1 MIEDPWFYA
10 AAIPAVLIVGIS
22 KGGFA
27 AGFGI
32 LGVPLMA
39 LVISPLQAAAILLPI
54 LLLMD
59 VVGLWAYRRQFDM
72 PNLRILVPAAAI
84 GILIGWLTA
93 SLVREEHVALIV
105 GIVALAFAADFW
117 TGQKREGAPGRSIPK
132 GGFWGMVAGFT
143 SFVAHAG
150 GPPFQVYMLPQRL
163 DKTLYVGTSV
173 VFFWAVNLIKVPPYL
188 ALGQFD
194 TTNLTTALV
203 LMPLAPI
210 GIMLGVRL
218 HHLIPE
224 EPFYRLCY
232 AGVTLVGI
240 KLVYDAASSMIAG

>member
-1 MIEDPWFYA
+1 MIDDPLFYLA
-10 AAIPAVLIVGIS
+10 AVPAVLIVGIS

-27 AGFGI
+27 GGFGI

-39 LVISPLQAAAILLPI
+39 LVISPIQAAAILLPI
-54 LLLMD
+54 LMAMD
-59 VVGLWAYRRQFDM
+59 LVGLWAYRRKFDW
-72 PNLRILVPAAAI
+72 PNLRILVPAAAVGI
-84 GILIGWLTA
+84 GIGWMTA

-105 GIVALAFAADFW
+105 GLVALAFAADFW
-117 TGQKREGAPGRSIPK
+117 TGQRREGVPGRSVPK
-132 GGFWGMVAGFT
+132 GGLWGAIAGFT

-163 DKTLYVGTSV
+163 DKTIYVGTSI

-194 TTNLTTALV
+194 TTNLMTALV

-210 GIMLGVRL
+210 GIMAGVWL
-218 HHLIPE
+218 HNRIPE

-232 AGVTLVGI
+232 LGVTLVGL
-240 KLVYDAASSMIAG
+240 KLVYDASTSLIG

>member
-1 MIEDPWFYA
+1 MIEDPWFYIA
-10 AAIPAVLIVGIS
+10 AVPAVLIVGIS

-54 LLLMD
+54 LLAMD
-59 VVGLWAYRRQFDM
+59 VVGLWAYRRNFDM
-72 PNLRILVPAAAI
+72 PNLRILIPAAAVGI
-84 GILIGWLTA
+84 GIGWMTA
-93 SLVREEHVALIV
+93 SLVQSEHVALIV
-105 GIVALAFAADFW
+105 GLVALAFAADFW
-117 TGQKREGAPGRSIPK
+117 TGQRREGVPGRSVRK
-132 GGFWGMVAGFT
+132 GGFWGAIAGFT

-194 TTNLTTALV
+194 TTNLLTALV

-210 GIMLGVRL
+210 GILVGVKL

-224 EPFYRLCY
+224 EPFYKLCY
-232 AGVTLVGI
+232 AGVTLVGL
-240 KLVYDAASSMIAG
+240 KLVYDASIDLFV

>member
-54 LLLMD
+54 LLVMD
-59 VVGLWAYRRQFDM
+59 VVGLWAYRRRFDLS
-72 PNLRILVPAAAI
+72 NLKILIPAAAV

-117 TGQKREGAPGRSIPK
+117 TGQRREGTPERSLSK
-132 GGFWGMVAGFT
+132 GGFWGAVAGFT

-194 TTNLTTALV
+194 TTNLLTALV
-203 LMPLAPI
+203 LMPLAPV
-210 GIMLGVRL
+210 GILLGVRL
-218 HHLIPE
+218 HHMIPE

-232 AGVTLVGI
+232 AGVTLVGL
-240 KLVYDAASSMIAG
+240 KLVYDAATNLLTS

>member
-54 LLLMD
+54 LLVMD
-59 VVGLWAYRRQFDM
+59 MVGIWAYRRSFDR
-72 PNLRILVPAAAI
+72 PNLAILIPAAAL
-84 GILIGWLTA
+84 GITIGWLTA
-93 SLVREEHVALIV
+93 SLVSEAMVALLV
-105 GIVALAFAADFW
+105 GAVALVFAADYF
-117 TGQKREGAPGRSIPK
+117 TGRRRMGTPGRSLIK
-132 GGFWGMVAGFT
+132 CGFWGAVAGFT

-163 DKTLYVGTSV
+163 PKTLYVGTSV
-173 VFFWAVNLIKVPPYL
+173 VFFWAVNLIKVPPYM

-194 TTNLTTALV
+194 AANLATAFV
-203 LMPLAPI
+203 LMPLAPLGMWL
-210 GIMLGVRL
+210 GIRL
-218 HHLIPE
+218 HRLVPE
-224 EPFYRLCY
+224 EPFYRICY
-232 AGVTLVGI
+232 GAVALVGC
-240 KLVYDAASSMIAG
+240 KLVWDGVQALMA

>member
-1 MIEDPWFYA
+1 
-10 AAIPAVLIVGIS
+10 
-22 KGGFA
+22 
-27 AGFGI
+27 
-32 LGVPLMA
+32 
-39 LVISPLQAAAILLPI
+39 
-54 LLLMD
+54 
-59 VVGLWAYRRQFDM
+59 
-72 PNLRILVPAAAI
+72 
-84 GILIGWLTA
+84 
-93 SLVREEHVALIV
+93 
-105 GIVALAFAADFW
+105 
-117 TGQKREGAPGRSIPK
+117 
-132 GGFWGMVAGFT
+132 
-143 SFVAHAG
+143 
-150 GPPFQVYMLPQRL
+150 MLPQRL

-218 HHLIPE
+218 HHMIPE

-240 KLVYDAASSMIAG
+240 KLVYDAVSSMIAG

>member
-1 MIEDPWFYA
+1 MIADPWFYA

-39 LVISPLQAAAILLPI
+39 LAIPALQAAAILLPI
-54 LLLMD
+54 LMVMD
-59 VVGLWAYRRQFDM
+59 LVALWAYRRSYDK
-72 PNLRILVPAAAI
+72 PNLKILIPAATVGI
-84 GILIGWLTA
+84 GIGWLTA
-93 SLVREEHVALIV
+93 SIVDEAHVELIV
-105 GIVALAFAADFW
+105 GIVALAFAADYW
-117 TGQKREGAPGRSIPK
+117 TGQRREGAPGRSIPK
-132 GGFWGMVAGFT
+132 GGFWGAIAGFT

-173 VFFWAVNLIKVPPYL
+173 VFFWAVNLIKVPPYA

-194 TTNLTTALV
+194 TTNLMTALV
-203 LMPLAPI
+203 LMPLAPL
-210 GIMLGVRL
+210 GIMAGVRL
-218 HHLIPE
+218 HNLIPE

-232 AGVTLVGI
+232 AAVALVGL
-240 KLVYDAASSMIAG
+240 KLSYDGMTAILG

>member
-1 MIEDPWFYA
+1 MIDDPWFYVA
-10 AAIPAVLIVGIS
+10 AMPAVLIVGIS

-39 LVISPLQAAAILLPI
+39 LAVSPLQAAAILLPI
-54 LLLMD
+54 LMLMD
-59 VVGLWAYRRQFDM
+59 VVGLWAYRKTFDS
-72 PNLRILVPAAAI
+72 PNLAILIPAATLGI
-84 GILIGWLTA
+84 GIGWLTA
-93 SLVREEHVALIV
+93 SIVDEAMVALLV
-105 GIVALAFAADFW
+105 GAVALAFAADYF
-117 TGQKREGAPGRSIPK
+117 TGQHREGTPGRSVRK
-132 GGFWGMVAGFT
+132 GGVWGAVAGFT

-173 VFFWAVNLIKVPPYL
+173 VFFWAVNLIKVPPYW

-194 TTNLTTALV
+194 TTNLSTALV
-203 LMPLAPI
+203 LMPLAPFGVWM
-210 GIMLGVRL
+210 GIRL

-224 EPFYRLCY
+224 APFYRICY
-232 AGVTLVGI
+232 AAVAMVGV
-240 KLVYDAASSMIAG
+240 KLVWDGVSAMLL

>member
-1 MIEDPWFYA
+1 MIEDPWFYIA
-10 AAIPAVLIVGIS
+10 AVPAVLIVGIS

-39 LVISPLQAAAILLPI
+39 LAVSPLQAAAILLPI
-54 LLLMD
+54 LLVMD
-59 VVGLWAYRRQFDM
+59 VVGLWAYRRTFDAA
-72 PNLRILVPAAAI
+72 NLKILVPAAAI
-84 GILIGWLTA
+84 GIFIGWMTA
-93 SLVREEHVALIV
+93 SIVREEHVALIV
-105 GIVALAFAADFW
+105 GLVALAFAADFW
-117 TGQKREGAPGRSIPK
+117 TGQKREGTPERSLRK
-132 GGFWGMVAGFT
+132 GGFWGAVAGFT

-173 VFFWAVNLIKVPPYL
+173 VFFWAVNLIKVPPYFI
-188 ALGQFD
+188 LGQFD
-194 TTNLTTALV
+194 TTNLLTALV

-210 GIMLGVRL
+210 GILAGVRL

-232 AGVTLVGI
+232 AGVTLVGL
-240 KLVYDAASSMIAG
+240 KLTYDALSTLMAG

>member
-1 MIEDPWFYA
+1 MQH
-10 AAIPAVLIVGIS
+10 
-22 KGGFA
+22 FA
-27 AGFGI
+27 RI
-32 LGVPLMA
+32 
-39 LVISPLQAAAILLPI
+39 
-54 LLLMD
+54 
-59 VVGLWAYRRQFDM
+59 
-72 PNLRILVPAAAI
+72 ILVVVIVPFMFLVWTGATVGSASGASLEAPDWGAADLAWTFVIAAI

-218 HHLIPE
+218 HHVIPE

-240 KLVYDAASSMIAG
+240 KLVYDAASGMIAG